1 MSEGGL
7 FSFPSGGP
15 ALLDLADQFF
25 QSRDGES
32 AVVGSAQDFLH
43 GFDGRIQL
51 LAKWRR
57 EAGGQDFHGIAQP
70 FSRDSNLMQVIRISQ
85 IPAGRFV
92 ERPDQRKKS

>member
-32 AVVGSAQDFLH
+32 AVIGSAQDFLH

-51 LAKWRR
+51 LPKWRR
-57 EAGGQDFHGIAQP
+57 EAGRQGFHGLAQP
-70 FSRDSNLMQVIRISQ
+70 FSRDSYLWQVVPIGT
-85 IPAGRFV
+85 IPTTRFLK
-92 ERPDQRKKS
+92 RLHQPNQT